1 MDFRT
6 SIDFTRIRDSLKKI
20 QIIFNPQNSW
30 TVQRRKNGHEFSG
43 NSLIS
48 QDNLESIK
56 ENELLAPNKYSSN
69 ILEPYIA
76 SKSMKKVMIRKKCWE
91 DPTSIVSIYL
101 IENLPSHEFLQ
112 KGNLEI

>member
-1 MDFRT
+1 M
-6 SIDFTRIRDSLKKI
+6 FTVETGLIRKI
-20 QIIFNPQNSW
+20 PIVEHS
-30 TVQRRKNGHEFSG
+30 
-43 NSLIS
+43 
-48 QDNLESIK
+48 SIK
-56 ENELLAPNKYSSN
+56 ENEFLAPNKYSFY